1 MKISSYKQYMRSL
14 SHSEE
19 NSKIELFFSIVRS
32 LFHITKVNEKKFNLN
47 PKEKGC
53 YIPSIHFRFLF
64 ITNIHPF
71 LYKQILIYLEKHS
84 KKTSRTN
91 INEIKELTA

>member
-1 MKISSYKQYMRSL
+1 MRSL

-19 NSKIELFFSIVRS
+19 NSKIGLFFSIVCS

-53 YIPSIHFRFLF
+53 FIPSIHFRFF
-64 ITNIHPF
+64 IHYKHTSFPIQTNINLF
-71 LYKQILIYLEKHS
+71 RETL